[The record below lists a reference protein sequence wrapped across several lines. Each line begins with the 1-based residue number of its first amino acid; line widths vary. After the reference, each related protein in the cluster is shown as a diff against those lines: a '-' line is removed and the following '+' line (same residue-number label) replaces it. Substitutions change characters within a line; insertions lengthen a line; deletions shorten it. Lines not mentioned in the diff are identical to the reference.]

1 MPSKTIG
8 WNFES
13 SSSGDVEGLNDGGV
27 ETFRDDHLLSLA
39 KESAQNSLDARQ
51 DKNKPVIL
59 EFKTFEIETK
69 EFPDINSFKE
79 MLNLQIEYWKKAKR
93 DSSSEQFFKKAKNI
107 LDSKKIT
114 CLRISDFNTTGL
126 DGTDKGKDE
135 PYSRWWKLV
144 RSKGVTD
151 NDPLDGGSFGLG
163 KFASFACSNL
173 RTVFYNT
180 KDLEGNEAHQ
190 GVSILASFDTEQ
202 GERKRGKG
210 YYCNSRDFSCLKTQI
225 NLDKEYIRKKPGTD
239 IYILSFRD
247 DDEQLEDKLFSSILR
262 SFLLAIYEEKLI
274 FKLNGKKIDKSSLG
288 RLINKYRN
296 EKFKDLIP
304 SETIEYYD
312 ILEGEHES
320 EEFYLSLFEKN
331 DVLLKISI
339 GTGLSKKIGMF
350 RNNGMKIF
358 DQRRIKSYNDYAGM
372 LFLKGEKI
380 NAYFRKLENPEHDNW
395 RPERSDQPEIAKQNI
410 MKLKKFIS
418 TNLKDLEN
426 ITLPESENVEGINSL
441 LDEDYDAG
449 DKKIE
454 GLDFKPLKI
463 IEPKRI
469 IPKKTK
475 LAKKVPGGGKER
487 SKNEVTKPEKGE
499 GFSGEGEDK
508 KQKAKREIFVE
519 EINLL
524 DLGKGEY
531 NLVFKTEED
540 LDSVSIEL
548 FIGGEIENEE
558 IEILQA
564 NLPESKE
571 ILKVSKNKIKIGK
584 IEKGKL
590 NKLNFK
596 INDETAWA
604 LEVNFYEN

>member
-1 MPSKTIG
+1 MSSSIG
-8 WNFES
+8 WNFENS
-13 SSSGDVEGLNDGGV
+13 NSGDVEGLNDGGV

-39 KESAQNSLDARQ
+39 KESAQNSLDARK
-51 DKNKPVIL
+51 DKSKPVIL

-69 EFPDINSFKE
+69 DFPDIGNFKKI
-79 MLNLQIEYWKKAKR
+79 LDLQIEYWKKAKR
-93 DSSSEQFFKKAKNI
+93 DSSSEHFFKKARNI

-126 DGTDKGKDE
+126 DGIDKGKNE

-180 KDLEGNEAHQ
+180 TDLDGNEANQ

-202 GERKRGKG
+202 GKRKRGKG
-210 YYCNSRDFSCLKTQI
+210 YYCNSEDFSCLKSQI
-225 NLDKEYIRKKPGTD
+225 NLDKEYKRKKPGTD

-247 DDEQLEDKLFSSILR
+247 DDAQLEDKLFSSILR

-274 FKLNGKKIDKSSLG
+274 FKLNGKKIDKLSL
-288 RLINKYRN
+288 RKLIDRYRN
-296 EKFKDLIP
+296 EKFKELVP

-320 EEFYLSLFEKN
+320 KDFYLSLFEEK

-339 GTGLSKKIGMF
+339 KTGLSKKIGMF

-372 LFLKGEKI
+372 LFLRGEKV

-395 RPERSDQPEIAKQNI
+395 RPERSDKPEVAKQNI
-410 MKLKKFIS
+410 QKLRDFMRK
-418 TNLKDLEN
+418 NLKDLEN
-426 ITLPESENVEGINSL
+426 ITLPESENVGGINSL
-441 LDEDYDAG
+441 LDEDYGQG
-449 DKKIE
+449 DKKIR
-454 GLDFKPLKI
+454 GLEFKPLKI
-463 IEPKRI
+463 IESKRRASE
-469 IPKKTK
+469 KTK
-475 LAKKVPGGGKER
+475 LTRKARKRRKRIVPRKPDPFPEPFPEVLDPKKKAKK
-487 SKNEVTKPEKGE
+487 
-499 GFSGEGEDK
+499 
-508 KQKAKREIFVE
+508 EIFVE

-524 DLGKGEY
+524 DLGNGEY
-531 NLVFKTEED
+531 NLIFKTEEN
-540 LDSVSIEL
+540 LDSASIEL

-558 IEILQA
+558 IEVLEA
-564 NLPESKE
+564 SLPENKE
-571 ILKVSKNKIKIGK
+571 ILKVSKNKIKLGK

-590 NKLNFK
+590 NKLKFR
-596 INDETAWA
+596 INDEIAWA

>member
-1 MPSKTIG
+1 M
-8 WNFES
+8 
-13 SSSGDVEGLNDGGV
+13 L
-27 ETFRDDHLLSLA
+27 RHHLLSLA
-39 KESAQNSLDARQ
+39 KESAQNSLDARK
-51 DKNKPVIL
+51 DKSKPVIL

-69 EFPDINSFKE
+69 DFPDIGNFKKI
-79 MLNLQIEYWKKAKR
+79 LDLQIEYWKKAKR
-93 DSSSEQFFKKAKNI
+93 DSSSEHFFKKARNI

-126 DGTDKGKDE
+126 DGIDKGKNE

-180 KDLEGNEAHQ
+180 TDLDGNEANQ

-202 GERKRGKG
+202 GKRKRGKG
-210 YYCNSRDFSCLKTQI
+210 YYCNSEDFSCLKSQI
-225 NLDKEYIRKKPGTD
+225 NLDKEYKRKKPGTD

-247 DDEQLEDKLFSSILR
+247 DDAQLEDKLFSSILR

-274 FKLNGKKIDKSSLG
+274 FKLNGKKIDKLSL
-288 RLINKYRN
+288 RKLIDRYRN
-296 EKFKDLIP
+296 EKFKELVP

-320 EEFYLSLFEKN
+320 KDFYLSLFEEK

-339 GTGLSKKIGMF
+339 KTGLSKKIGMF

-372 LFLKGEKI
+372 LFLRGEKV

-395 RPERSDQPEIAKQNI
+395 RPERSDKPEVAKQNI
-410 MKLKKFIS
+410 QKLRDFMRK
-418 TNLKDLEN
+418 NLKDLEN
-426 ITLPESENVEGINSL
+426 ITLPESENVGGINSL
-441 LDEDYDAG
+441 LDEDYGQG
-449 DKKIE
+449 DKKIR
-454 GLDFKPLKI
+454 GLEFKPLKI
-463 IEPKRI
+463 IESKRRASE
-469 IPKKTK
+469 KTK
-475 LAKKVPGGGKER
+475 LTRKARKRRKRIVPRKPDPFPEPFPEVLDPKKKAKK
-487 SKNEVTKPEKGE
+487 
-499 GFSGEGEDK
+499 
-508 KQKAKREIFVE
+508 EIFVE

-524 DLGKGEY
+524 DLGNGEY
-531 NLVFKTEED
+531 NLIFKTEEN
-540 LDSVSIEL
+540 LDSASIEL

-558 IEILQA
+558 IEVLEA
-564 NLPESKE
+564 SLPENKE
-571 ILKVSKNKIKIGK
+571 ILKVSKNKIKLGK

-590 NKLNFK
+590 NKLKFR
-596 INDETAWA
+596 INDEIAWA